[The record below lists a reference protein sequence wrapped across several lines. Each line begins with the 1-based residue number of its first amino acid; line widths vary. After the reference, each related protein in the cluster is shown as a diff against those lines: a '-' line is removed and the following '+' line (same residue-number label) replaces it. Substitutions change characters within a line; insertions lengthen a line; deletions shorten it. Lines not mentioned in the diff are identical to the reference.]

1 MVDKGKTDQAK
12 GKAKEA
18 VGKVTGNDRL
28 KAEGKTDQAKGK
40 AKEALNEAADRARG
54 VQDSLRG
61 DRDKP
66 DRT

>member
-1 MVDKGKTDQAK
+1 MADKGKMDQAK

-18 VGKVTGNDRL
+18 AGKITGSDRL

-40 AKEALNEAADRARG
+40 AKESLSETEERARG
-54 VQDSLRG
+54 IQDSLR
-61 DRDKP
+61 DKR

>member
-1 MVDKGKTDQAK
+1 MADKGKMDQAK

-18 VGKVTGNDRL
+18 AGKITGSDRL

-40 AKEALNEAADRARG
+40 AKEALSETEERARG
-54 VQDSLRG
+54 IQDSLR
-61 DRDKP
+61 DKR